1 VKPRLFTSLAAA
13 ALILVVPPDRTA
25 AQAPAPRTAAGC
37 PLDPVKFH
45 ACATPKTKTFDPPR
59 TEDGRPDMQGYWD
72 RAFTSQDVEEHG
84 ADGLNVQPGPS
95 LVVDTPDHK
104 IPYQPWA
111 LEFRKGIAE
120 RFISPLASCFPPG
133 VPRHA
138 IAPAAHHIVQ
148 RPGYVVYM
156 LEYSHSYRIIPTAGG
171 PHVDGA
177 VKLWQ
182 GDSRGRWE
190 GNTLVVDVTNI
201 NGLTWLDNAG
211 NFASDALHVV
221 ERYTL
226 IDRDTIHYEA
236 RVEDP
241 KVYTR
246 PWTMVSALTR
256 NRERDFEIWEQA
268 CHEGNQSVEDQRA
281 LGMKPFSGAS
291 KEVP

>member
-1 VKPRLFTSLAAA
+1 VKPQIFASLAAA
-13 ALILVVPPDRTA
+13 VLMLVMAADRA
-25 AQAPAPRTAAGC
+25 SAQRPAPRTAAGC
-37 PLDPVKFH
+37 PLEPARFH
-45 ACATPKTKTFDPPR
+45 ECALPKTRTFNPPR
-59 TEDGRPDMQGYWD
+59 TEDGRPDLQGYWE

-95 LVVDTPDHK
+95 LVVDTPDRK

-138 IAPAAHHIVQ
+138 IAPAAHQIVQ
-148 RPGYVVYM
+148 KPGYVVYT

-171 PHVDGA
+171 PHVNSA
-177 VKLWQ
+177 IKLWQ

-190 GNTLVVDVTNI
+190 GNTLVVDITNM
-201 NGLTWLDNAG
+201 NGLTWFDNAG
-211 NFASDALHVV
+211 NFASEALHAV
-221 ERYTL
+221 ERFTMV
-226 IDRDTIHYEA
+226 DPNTIHYEV
-236 RVEDP
+236 RLEDP

-256 NRERDFEIWEQA
+256 NTEKAFEIWEQA
-268 CHEGNQSVEDQRA
+268 CHEGNQSVEDQLN
-281 LGMKPFSGAS
+281 LGMKPFRG
-291 KEVP
+291 VP